1 MRKILIVSSI
11 AAVFCVQV
19 SFAKD
24 TGNDHSGN
32 GHHKSDHHI
41 NDQQGNQRPRKTHQD
56 KDHTGHRNPGK
67 HLNPEARLGRD
78 LFNDTELSLYRNQ
91 SCETCHSLGSEGL
104 NSKGMPRGAPKT
116 ATFVDPDNIID
127 GTAVS
132 DGSDPTKFGTLNAPS
147 AGYAAFSP
155 PFHWDANEG
164 LYFGGQFWNGRASY
178 LRNQAAAP
186 PLNPVEMALPN
197 KAAVIERLKENPDY
211 IEDFFTVYGIDLN
224 TVYPDDDVAV
234 NNAYEK
240 MTLAIEA
247 FERTN
252 VFNRFT
258 SKFDFVETGW
268 TDYTESEQ
276 RGADLSD
283 AVCAGCHE
291 GTQEDADGNLVQALM
306 TDFSYD
312 NIGVPANV
320 NIAGGPDLGLG
331 NNRVVIADGRADDE
345 KGKQKVMTL
354 RNIAITPPYM
364 HNGVFQTLEQ
374 VVHFYNTR
382 DVLPECPA
390 GVDNNHPD
398 FGVTCWPAPEVAE
411 NENTDELGD
420 LGLTPEDE
428 ADLVA
433 YFRTFTDGYDQW
445 GKDPNVPKG
454 SKPGYLYTAEEIMPP
469 RPPAE

>member
-1 MRKILIVSSI
+1 MRKIILVSAI
-11 AAVFCVQV
+11 AAALFVQT
-19 SFAKD
+19 SFANGPGKD
-24 TGNDHSGN
+24 HFGNDRFGN
-32 GHHKSDHHI
+32 GHF
-41 NDQQGNQRPRKTHQD
+41 G
-56 KDHTGHRNPGK
+56 KDHFGKDRFGNGRFGKNRPGK
-67 HLNPEARLGRD
+67 DLSPEERLGSD
-78 LFNDTELSLYRNQ
+78 LFSDTELSLNRNQ
-91 SCETCHSLGSEGL
+91 SCETCHSLDSEGL
-104 NSKGMPRGAPKT
+104 SLKGMRKGTPKT
-116 ATFVDPDNIID
+116 ATFVDPDNIKN
-127 GTAVS
+127 GTPVS

-155 PFHWDANEG
+155 PFHWDDGEG

-186 PLNPVEMALPN
+186 PLNPVEMALPD
-197 KAAVIERLKENPDY
+197 KAAVVERLKENRRY
-211 IEDFFTVYGIDLN
+211 IRNFFTVYGIDLN
-224 TVYPDDDVAV
+224 SVYPDDDVAV

-291 GTQEDADGNLVQALM
+291 GTREDADGNLVQALM

-312 NIGVPANV
+312 NIGVPANA
-320 NIAGGPDLGLG
+320 NIAGGPDLGLAS
-331 NNRVVIADGRADDE
+331 NPVVIADGRADAE
-345 KGKQKVMTL
+345 MGKQKVMTL

-364 HNGVFQTLEQ
+364 HNGVFRTLEQ

-411 NENTDELGD
+411 NVNTDELGN
-420 LGLTPEDE
+420 LGLTPQDE

-433 YFRTFTDGYDQW
+433 YFRTFTDGYDVW

-454 SKPGYLYTAEEIMPP
+454 SRPGYLYTAEEILPP
-469 RPPAE
+469 RPPVE